1 MKILDFIAEE
11 TGRDRGKILAMATLA
26 GVTNAFALMVVNTAA
41 HTPELATLR
50 SFALYAPA
58 AVISVFAAQNTSRR
72 TNGIVESALHRLKMR
87 IVDKIERTP
96 FERLERVGRA
106 EILDGITENIS
117 VISSRASAIGV
128 VLQSLFIFCAGLVYL
143 LSLSPVTFAILFPV
157 QLGAIYLF
165 RIRSERLHQLSKEN
179 TKTRIRFLNTLV
191 DLLKGAK
198 EIRLHRGRSRE
209 ILDDFNRNSAK
220 LGDIATETNN
230 VYDDNYLF
238 VTVNLYVLL
247 AAIVF
252 VIPKHVALDAA
263 LTAKLVATLLFLW
276 GSLQMGLASYSASV
290 QLDEAIE
297 NITNLEAKLDGV
309 TSHTTKELQNDPWHG
324 KPGRIV
330 AEGIEYEYPGQ
341 NADVPFRIGPID
353 LTVEPGEIV
362 FIVGGNGSGKSTLL
376 KVLTGLYAPTCGELQ
391 VGGTAV
397 LPSNVEVYREMVS
410 AIFADFHLFSK
421 VYGMLDV
428 DPEIVRGL
436 LRDMHIEHKTSFE
449 DGEFTRKNLSTGQK
463 KRLAMV
469 IAHLEDRPL
478 FVLDEWAAD
487 QDPEFRKHFYE
498 NMLPVLKRKGKT
510 IIAVSH
516 DDRYFHLADR
526 VIVMEY
532 GTIRSIHTNEKAHST
547 SLPKPEHQQN
557 ESRSGS

>member
-11 TGRDRGKILAMATLA
+11 SARDRWKILAMATMA
-26 GVTNAFALMVVNTAA
+26 GILNAFALMVVNTAA
-41 HTPELATLR
+41 HTPEAATVR

-58 AVISVFAAQNTSRR
+58 AVISVLAARNTSRR
-72 TNGIVESALHRLKMR
+72 TNEIIESALHRFKMR
-87 IVDKIERTP
+87 LVDKIERTP
-96 FERLERVGRA
+96 FERFERVGRA
-106 EILDGITENIS
+106 EILDSITENIS
-117 VISSRASAIGV
+117 VISTRASGIGV
-128 VLQSLFIFCAGLVYL
+128 VLQSLCIFIAGLLYL
-143 LSLSPVTFAILFPV
+143 LSLSPLTFAILCPLQV
-157 QLGAIYLF
+157 GAIYLF
-165 RIRSERLHQLSKEN
+165 RSRSELLNQLSKES
-179 TKTRIRFLNTLV
+179 TKTRHRFLDTLM

-198 EIRLHRGRSRE
+198 EIRLHRGRSRD
-209 ILDDFNRNSAK
+209 ILDEFNRNSAK
-220 LGDIATETNN
+220 LGNVAAETNN
-230 VYDDNYLF
+230 VYDDNNLF
-238 VTVNLYVLL
+238 VTINLYVLL
-247 AAIVF
+247 GAIVF
-252 VIPKHVALDAA
+252 VIPKHVDLGAE
-263 LTAKLVATLLFLW
+263 LTAKIVATLLFLW
-276 GSLQMGLASYSASV
+276 GSVQLGLSTYSAFV
-290 QLDEAIE
+290 QSNEAIE
-297 NITNLEAKLDGV
+297 NIAQLEAKLDGI
-309 TSHTTKELQNDPWHG
+309 TKRTTKELQTDPWSG
-324 KPGRIV
+324 KPGRIK
-330 AEGIEYEYPGQ
+330 AEGIEYEYPAPNG
-341 NADVPFRIGPID
+341 DVPFRIGPID

-376 KVLTGLYAPTCGELQ
+376 KVLTGLYAPTHGVLQ
-391 VGGTAV
+391 AGDESV
-397 LPSNVEVYREMVS
+397 LPTNAAMYREMIS

-449 DGEFTRKNLSTGQK
+449 NGEFTRKNLSTGQK

-498 NMLPVLKRKGKT
+498 NMLPVLKRRGKT

-532 GTIRSIHTNEKAHST
+532 GTIVHVTRKEV
-547 SLPKPEHQQN
+547 
-557 ESRSGS
+557 GS